1 MDRLAVSHR
10 AILKQKILRLTLQV
24 PRPTIGIFAP
34 LLSVT
39 AGIILVALK

>member
-10 AILKQKILRLTLQV
+10 AGVKENIIRLTLQV

-39 AGIILVALK
+39 AGIILIALK